1 MKVYVNGCSFSY
13 GHNELLERKGKVWP
27 QHLHNHDD
35 KDLNKPGWTR
45 GYHVENESLSGGSS
59 HRSLRMCMDRAMRH
73 GQKNQEVDIII
84 CQLSNP
90 HRGEFFHQDLGMYIN
105 YISNR
110 FILGEK
116 EIEVFKQQGFTTRK
130 DTQFFNEKG
139 ESIEDVYFH
148 KNVLWH
154 NTVIVPEW
162 QRQIEILA
170 LCNNLEKL
178 CKIKGIKLLFTAMSS
193 ICVPSYHGDMTL
205 MPYITKPMSHIVG
218 RSGSLVES
226 ETDNHPN
233 EAGHEKI
240 YRYIISELEKL

>member
-1 MKVYVNGCSFSY
+1 MIVYVNGCSFSH
-13 GHNELLERKGKVWP
+13 GHNALIERNGKLWP
-27 QHLHNHDD
+27 QHLSN
-35 KDLNKPGWTR
+35 N
-45 GYHVENESLSGGSS
+45 GYRVENESLSGGSS

-73 GQKNQEVDIII
+73 GQKNQEVDVII

-105 YISNR
+105 YITNR

-148 KNVLWH
+148 KNILWH

-205 MPYITKPMSHIVG
+205 MPYITKPMSHIIG
-218 RSGSLVES
+218 RTGSLVES
-226 ETDNHPN
+226 AEDNHPN
-233 EAGHEKI
+233 EAGHYEI
-240 YRYIISELEKL
+240 YKYILSELKKL